1 MLTELEVRYEGK
13 ADVNMIAIETFCH
26 IKHNNPATYE
36 MKKPAIF
43 RSGLNNGV
51 NVHNY
56 F

>member
-1 MLTELEVRYEGK
+1 
-13 ADVNMIAIETFCH
+13 MIAIGKFYQ
-26 IKHNNPATYE
+26 IKHSNPATYE

>member
-1 MLTELEVRYEGK
+1 MVVTGK
-13 ADVNMIAIETFCH
+13 LWH